1 MLIGELADTV
11 GLPAQTIRFY
21 ERQGLLPQPRR
32 QANGYRA
39 YDDTALARVQFIR
52 NAQAAGLTLVE
63 IGSIVGLRDRGER
76 PCTHVQTV
84 LHTKLDAVRV
94 RQAELAA
101 LEQELAHLIER
112 GHDLDPADC
121 SDADVCHILTR
132 HSEPGPGHRSADSSS
147 PASHRNSLSK

>member
-39 YDDTALARVQFIR
+39 YDATTLARVRFIR
-52 NAQAAGLTLVE
+52 NAQAAGLTLLE
-63 IGSIVGLRDRGER
+63 IGSIIGLRDRGER
-76 PCTHVQTV
+76 PCTHVQAV
-84 LHTKLDAVRV
+84 LHTKLDAVRA

-101 LEQELAHLIER
+101 LEQDLAHLIER
-112 GHDLDPADC
+112 SHALDPADC
-121 SDADVCHILTR
+121 ADADVCHVL
-132 HSEPGPGHRSADSSS
+132 A
-147 PASHRNSLSK
+147 RNP